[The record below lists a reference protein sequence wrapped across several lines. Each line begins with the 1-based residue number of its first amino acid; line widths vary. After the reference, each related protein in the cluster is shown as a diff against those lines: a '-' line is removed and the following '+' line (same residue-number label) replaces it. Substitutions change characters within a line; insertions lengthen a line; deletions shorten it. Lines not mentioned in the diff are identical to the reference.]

1 MALKALIVYKDSAV
15 AALIGEAFSSVGMEV
30 RSAGSFP
37 EVSQLVSQEQYDGI
51 FVDPGTPLVEGC
63 KFAKSVRQSSENHG
77 APIFILTVQSR
88 TYATAQAFDVCGTF
102 YLQEPID
109 FDSLA
114 HLLAGS
120 SGMPPDN
127 RRRKVRGPLE
137 TQVTRQTI
145 HVEFKGMSSDI
156 SEDGILFQSDG
167 SLETGEEVELL
178 FTLPDQKPEIRV
190 VGIVARLDGPDEKR
204 ALVCFT
210 QIVPAA
216 RQRITDFLAATSS

>member
-15 AALIGEAFSSVGMEV
+15 AALIGEAFSSVGLEV

-37 EVSQLVSQEQYDGI
+37 EAFQLVSQERYDGI
-51 FVDPGTPLVEGC
+51 FVDPGTPLLEGC
-63 KFAKSVRQSSENHG
+63 ELAKSVRQSRENHG
-77 APIFILTVQSR
+77 APIFILTVQSP

-114 HLLAGS
+114 HLLAGT
-120 SGMPPDN
+120 SGTPPDN

-137 TQVTRQTI
+137 TEVTRRTI

-167 SLETGEEVELL
+167 SLATGQEVELL
-178 FTLPDQKPEIRV
+178 FELPDQKPEIRV
-190 VGIVARLDGPDEKR
+190 VGIVARLDAKDGKR

-210 QIVPAA
+210 QIPSAA
-216 RQRITDFLAATSS
+216 RRRIKDFVAATST